1 MASLPTDFWPKLT
14 AHLRL
19 SVGDDAFESWLKPL
33 TLSATSSA
41 EGLEIEVPTKF
52 LRDWVLKH
60 YADHLVE
67 GIVAVLGQEV
77 PLQFVVKPL
86 ASALKLQALAS
97 SPAPAAAAVTS
108 RPMRDSSPAT
118 PKAPAVEPAAAA
130 VPEVTTP
137 TGWDSAPYVQPRA
150 IEGGPLLNPNFTFE
164 TFVVGKSNQ
173 FAYAAAQRIAE
184 STDNKLYNPFL
195 LHGGVGLGKTHLMH
209 AIAWRIHRLHAD
221 KKVLYMSADKFI
233 NKFVGAIRGGT
244 IESFKDAFR
253 SVDVLMI
260 DDVQFIAGKEATQEE
275 FFHTF
280 NALIEMDKRIILSA
294 DRPPQEMVNIEDRLR
309 SRLGCG
315 LTTEIHMPDVETRL
329 AILEAKAAA
338 RQIPLSKDVALLLA
352 DKITTNIRELEGALN
367 RLLAHAELMNEHIT
381 VELARTLLKD
391 LFRNFDRVVS
401 VDDIQKKVA
410 DFYHIKLADMS
421 SPSRA
426 REVARPRQIA
436 MFLAKQ
442 LTTKSYP
449 EIGRNFGGRDH
460 TTVMHAVKHI
470 QELREQDPALAE
482 DLRLLESL
490 LAQ

>member
-1 MASLPTDFWPKLT
+1 MTTLAPDFWPQVCT
-14 AHLRL
+14 HLRTL
-19 SVGDDAFESWLKPL
+19 VGDEDFDSWLKPL
-33 TLSATSSA
+33 ALNPNSTTTQVVLD
-41 EGLEIEVPTKF
+41 VPTKF
-52 LRDWVLKH
+52 LRDWVAKH
-60 YADHLVE
+60 YVTALNEAITAVTGTEAVVE
-67 GIVAVLGQEV
+67 L
-77 PLQFVVKPL
+77 VVKPL
-86 ASALKLQALAS
+86 GSALKLQAWAATPT
-97 SPAPAAAAVTS
+97 SPALPATTARAPIA
-108 RPMRDSSPAT
+108 PAT
-118 PKAPAVEPAAAA
+118 PEPATPAAPAPS
-130 VPEVTTP
+130 TGP
-137 TGWDSAPYVQPRA
+137 TGWDNTPYVQPRA

-184 STDNKLYNPFL
+184 SADNKLYNPFL

-209 AIAWRIHRLHAD
+209 AIAWRIHHLQAD

-244 IESFKDAFR
+244 IESFKEAFR

-294 DRPPQEMVNIEDRLR
+294 DRPPHEMVNIEDRLR

-329 AILEAKAAA
+329 AILEAKAAV
-338 RQIPLSKDVALLLA
+338 RQIPLSKEVAMLLA

-421 SPSRA
+421 SPSRT

-449 EIGRNFGGRDH
+449 DIGRHFGGRDH

-470 QELREQDPALAE
+470 QALREQDPALAE